1 MVSKTRWWPFDMGGY
16 FGGPFLT
23 FYLFV
28 VIGLGVGW
36 LKGLPRW
43 AYAYLGW
50 ALVFAW
56 WWTDMHTYGLKLP
69 GYTFGD
75 EAWGWRIWVPLA
87 AVVVVVVLWTRSLRP
102 LWHLVVGFWQDWT
115 RVSLGGYILLASL
128 ILVADENHNPYLLVL
143 MAASTIAMA
152 GGAWAYMRGARAWRR
167 VLALLAGI
175 GLTAVVGVI
184 DEATW
189 DWRAYYGVPAPQ
201 GVPPYAEALRVVMAL
216 LGGACVQPGAPGTRA
231 PRDCLAAGGVSRAA
245 GVAWNAGDGIANFIS
260 PHSQTR
266 FRLDAAL
273 SGSVPRL
280 AL

>member
-1 MVSKTRWWPFDMGGY
+1 MVSKTRWWPFDMGGP

-56 WWTDMHTYGLKLP
+56 WWTNMHTYGLKLP

-75 EAWGWRIWVPLA
+75 ETWGWRIWMPLA

-102 LWHLVVGFWQDWT
+102 LWQLVTGFWQDWT

-128 ILVADENHNPYLLVL
+128 MLVADENHNPYLLAL
-143 MAASTIAMA
+143 MAASTIGMA
-152 GGAWAYMRGARAWRR
+152 VGAWAYMRGARAWRR

-175 GLTAVVGVI
+175 GLTAVVGAI

-201 GVPPYAEALRVVMAL
+201 GVPPYAEAARAVLALTFWAALLLSPAL
-216 LGGACVQPGAPGTRA
+216 LGLVRRA
-231 PRDCLAAGGVSRAA
+231 INSRQA
-245 GVAWNAGDGIANFIS
+245 V
-260 PHSQTR
+260 
-266 FRLDAAL
+266 
-273 SGSVPRL
+273 
-280 AL
+280 

>member
-1 MVSKTRWWPFDMGGY
+1 
-16 FGGPFLT
+16 
-23 FYLFV
+23 
-28 VIGLGVGW
+28 VGW

-102 LWHLVVGFWQDWT
+102 LWHVVAGFWQDWT
-115 RVSLGGYILLASL
+115 RVSLGGYILLTSL

-152 GGAWAYMRGARAWRR
+152 VGAWAYMRGARAWHR

-175 GLTAVVGVI
+175 GLTAVVGAI

-201 GVPPYAEALRVVMAL
+201 GVPPYAEALRMVMAL
-216 LGGACVQPGAPGTRA
+216 TF
-231 PRDCLAAGGVSRAA
+231 
-245 GVAWNAGDGIANFIS
+245 W
-260 PHSQTR
+260 
-266 FRLDAAL
+266 AAL
-273 SGSVPRL
+273 LFIP
-280 AL
+280 ALLGLVRRAIDSRRAV